1 MCADDLIPEPMAS
14 ITHGITINAS
24 PASVWPWLVQM
35 GAGRAGWYSWDII
48 DNGGVKSAQ
57 SILTELQ
64 SIEVG
69 QIFPAIPGVED
80 VFVLQAL
87 VPAKHLT
94 LCVPASSGGFLV
106 SWEFM
111 LVPLADKVT
120 RLLVRG
126 RIAENWLTDIG
137 GQENSESGPILIER
151 IYGFLAIIPR
161 WIMLPLAWFGHR
173 IMEAKML
180 RGIKRRAE
188 SLTDS

>member
-14 ITHGITINAS
+14 ITHGITINAP

-57 SILTELQ
+57 SILTEFQ
-64 SIEVG
+64 SVEVG

-87 VPAKHLT
+87 VPEKLLT

-111 LVPLADKVT
+111 LVLLDDKVT

-137 GQENSESGPILIER
+137 GLENSESGPIFIER
-151 IYGFLAIIPR
+151 VYGFLAIIPR
-161 WIMLPLAWFGHR
+161 WIMLPLAWYGHR

-188 SLTDS
+188 SLTGS

>member
-14 ITHGITINAS
+14 ITHGITINAP

-57 SILTELQ
+57 SILTEFQ
-64 SIEVG
+64 SVEVG

-87 VPAKHLT
+87 VPEKLLT

-111 LVPLADKVT
+111 LVLLDDKVT

-137 GQENSESGPILIER
+137 GQENSESGPIFIER
-151 IYGFLAIIPR
+151 VYGFLAIIPR
-161 WIMLPLAWFGHR
+161 WIMLPLAWYGHR

-188 SLTDS
+188 SLTGS